1 LAGYRNAEEQLSY
14 GSIFDFVTVTV
25 TVRRKTDDQVVQSI
39 TRDGVMTKLYKPQQR
54 DRKSDLPVVVDNEY
68 HPTWQCMTMTNIV
81 AAVNFV
87 SLEDISGNSG
97 DRAKYAVVV
106 QKQMS

>member
-1 LAGYRNAEEQLSY
+1 
-14 GSIFDFVTVTV
+14 
-25 TVRRKTDDQVVQSI
+25 
-39 TRDGVMTKLYKPQQR
+39 MTKLYKPQQR

-68 HPTWQCMTMTNIV
+68 HPTWQCMAMTNIV

-87 SLEDISGNSG
+87 SLEDISGNSR
-97 DRAKYAVVV
+97 DRDKYAVVV